1 MSLESRKT
9 DEKMGRVSRNM
20 EDWMIWNKQ
29 TIVCKNKISYA
40 IINSN
45 VYVKCINEYV
55 KSFGIVKKN

>member
-1 MSLESRKT
+1 
-9 DEKMGRVSRNM
+9 
-20 EDWMIWNKQ
+20 MIWNKQ

-55 KSFGIVKKN
+55 KSFGIVKKTKHAK